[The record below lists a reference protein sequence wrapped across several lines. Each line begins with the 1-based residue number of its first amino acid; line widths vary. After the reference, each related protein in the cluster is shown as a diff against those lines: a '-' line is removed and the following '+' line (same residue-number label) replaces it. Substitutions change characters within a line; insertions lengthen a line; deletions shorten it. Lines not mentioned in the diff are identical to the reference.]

1 MRVSFVLL
9 SKAVPLDGEAIARS
23 HLDQS
28 PKATRLVP
36 EQLGE
41 EGITCLRLQ
50 DDSGDVLLAPVPA
63 PIATGEV
70 EAAAALSLSAFSSTP
85 GLAPHAAHVIVTFK
99 DQAQRSPVAE
109 ALLLAQVTAAV
120 AHATGAVGVYWGMGH
135 VAHPAAF
142 FIDTV
147 RELNFPLPV
156 LTGLSV
162 ARDSKG
168 LSLLGVGMDQFG
180 LPDMLV
186 LAEKARGSEAMEF
199 LLDMQGYLLQHG
211 KPLPDGD
218 TVGRSAEERFPVRYV
233 PSPTNASVQVAQVDM
248 RRPGLWAR
256 ARQLLRN

>member
-9 SKAVPLDGEAIARS
+9 AESVPLDGGAIARC

-28 PKATRLVP
+28 PGATRLVA
-36 EQLGE
+36 E
-41 EGITCLRLQ
+41 EPREDGVTCLRLQ
-50 DDSGDVLLAPVPA
+50 DDSGDVLLAPVPV

-70 EAAAALSLSAFSSTP
+70 EAAAALSLASYASQA
-85 GLAPHAAHVIVTFK
+85 GLAPHAAHVIVTFR
-99 DQAQRSPVAE
+99 DEARRSPAAE
-109 ALLLAQVTAAV
+109 AHLLAQVTAAV
-120 AHATGAVGVYWGMGH
+120 AEATGAVGVYWGMGH

-142 FIDTV
+142 FIDAV
-147 RELNFPLPV
+147 RELAFPLPA
-156 LTGLSV
+156 LTGLR
-162 ARDSKG
+162 AGRDGGG
-168 LSLLGVGMDQFG
+168 LSILGVGMEQFG

-186 LAEKARGSEAMEF
+186 LADRNQGSEAMQF
-199 LLDMQGYLLQHG
+199 LFDMQGYVLRRG
-211 KPLPDGD
+211 KALPDGD